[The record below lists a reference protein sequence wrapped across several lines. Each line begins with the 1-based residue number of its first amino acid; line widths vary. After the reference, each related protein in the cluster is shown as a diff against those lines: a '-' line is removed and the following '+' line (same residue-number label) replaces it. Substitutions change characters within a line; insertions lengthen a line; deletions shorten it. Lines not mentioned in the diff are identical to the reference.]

1 MLAVR
6 NKVGRLVFMEN
17 NFYRELWFTLR
28 ALEHLIGVDRNSL
41 AYRIKRLRE
50 FGAIAERSC
59 KKVLFRHQE
68 GERMVARNI
77 RIFDIF
83 AVHALASTYDTVRAQ
98 SVVDRCADIIEWNN
112 DADYSNVKSRI
123 ID

>member
-1 MLAVR
+1 MLAAR
-6 NKVGRLVFMEN
+6 NKAIRLFCMDS

-28 ALEHLIGVDRNSL
+28 ALERLIGVDRNSL
-41 AYRIKRLRE
+41 IYRINRLRE
-50 FGAIAERSC
+50 FEAIAERSC

-68 GERMVARNI
+68 GDRMVARNI

-112 DADYSNVKSRI
+112 HADFSKVKSRI

>member
-1 MLAVR
+1 
-6 NKVGRLVFMEN
+6 MEN

-28 ALEHLIGVDRNSL
+28 GLERLMGVDRNSL
-41 AYRIKRLRE
+41 VYRLRRLEE
-50 FGAIAERSC
+50 FGEILPRSC
-59 KKVLFRHQE
+59 RKILFRHQE

-83 AVHALASTYDTVRAQ
+83 AFHAVASTYDTVRAR
-98 SVVDRCADIIEWNN
+98 SIVKRCADIIEWNN
-112 DADYSNVKSRI
+112 NADFSNVKSRI